1 MFFPIGTDRRLQH
14 RPYVNTTLIVV
25 NVLVSIG
32 VWFTFGAPRVDT
44 PVGPY
49 MLLPW
54 RPELHQFFTYQFL
67 HADWE
72 HLLFNMLFL
81 YVFGNALEDRLGPL
95 GYLAFYLAGGV
106 FAAVGYALTQDS
118 PILGASGSI
127 AAVTGAFLALFPATR
142 VHLLF
147 WFFIISTFE
156 VPAMLLILFSI
167 GQDLIFQVLS
177 STGRP
182 VGNVAYLA
190 HLSGNLFGFV
200 VGMGLLLSRLLP
212 REPYDFVSLLDRWNR
227 RRQMRSATRA
237 GGSPWAGGEPT
248 GRIKAGRVSEDQQRI
263 MRMRDAISQ
272 AVAAADAERALDT
285 YERLL
290 ADHPDQVLSRDVQL
304 DLANH
309 AMGQQ
314 RHGTAAKAYERFIAA
329 YPKDDQ
335 ADEVHLL
342 LGLIYAKYLGQPA
355 KARPNLEKAI
365 ATLDDPQ
372 RSRMA
377 ADLLASLGEDEPQGQ
392 G

>member
-1 MFFPIGTDRRLQH
+1 MFIPIGTDRRLKH
-14 RPYVNTTLIVV
+14 RPYVNTALIVV
-25 NVLVSIG
+25 NVVVSIF
-32 VWFTFGAPRVDT
+32 VWSRFGSPQLDT

-54 RPELHQFFTYQFL
+54 RPEVHQFFTYQFL

-81 YVFGNALEDRLGPL
+81 YVFGNALEDRLGPV

-142 VHLLF
+142 VHMII
-147 WFFIISTFE
+147 WFFLITTFE
-156 VPAMLLILFSI
+156 VPAILLILFSV
-167 GQDLIFQVLS
+167 GQDLFFQLLS
-177 STGRP
+177 VSGRP

-200 VGMGLLLSRLLP
+200 VGMGLLLTRILP
-212 REPYDFVSLLDRWNR
+212 REPYDFVALIDRFNR
-227 RRQMRSATRA
+227 RRQMRSVTRRGDTPWTNSGPAQTIAT
-237 GGSPWAGGEPT
+237 GKVT
-248 GRIKAGRVSEDQQRI
+248 KEDQRI
-263 MRMRDAISQ
+263 MQMRDAINR
-272 AVAAADAERALDT
+272 ALVAEDASRALDT

-290 ADHPDQVLSRDVQL
+290 RDFPDQVLSRDAQL

-329 YPKDDQ
+329 YPRDDQ
-335 ADEVHLL
+335 ASEVHLL
-342 LGLIYAKYLGQPA
+342 LGLVYARYLNEPA

-365 ATLDDPQ
+365 ASLNDE
-372 RSRMA
+372 SRKTMA
-377 ADLLASLGEDEPQGQ
+377 RELLESL
-392 G
+392 